1 MRVWAGWR
9 VPERGVRRASRLHAP
24 EATLCTRNRSNLTQG
39 REQKQSGVKLGREER
54 LVKAGQAFAT
64 YLLIAGTA
72 SMPVANASNGASPQK
87 LTRAQITKRLDA
99 LPDEKT
105 KQAFLDGKGPK

>member
-1 MRVWAGWR
+1 
-9 VPERGVRRASRLHAP
+9 
-24 EATLCTRNRSNLTQG
+24 
-39 REQKQSGVKLGREER
+39 VKLGREER